1 MNAINKYLNQKTEML
16 RFRTSEKTQTHTKS
30 MQKKIETLP
39 KGKSTRKTKSGDK
52 KSNLFPK

>member
-1 MNAINKYLNQKTEML
+1 ML